1 MLFGKHINKY
11 YFRYIL
17 YFIVGIAALIV
28 VDIAQLEVPPLFRVL
43 IDSINNN
50 TLEYSMLVDIV
61 KKMLVLILI
70 MFSCRFLWRIA
81 LFGMAIKLEAD
92 LRLCMFK
99 KIETLD
105 QEYFNDHKTGAVM
118 VLFTNDLQT
127 IRSCFG
133 QGTMMLIDALFLGA
147 LSFIKMYRLNH
158 IMATV
163 AIIPLL
169 LMSGMGV
176 IVMRFMH
183 KKFTKRQEA
192 FEELSEFTQENF
204 SGISVIK
211 AFVKETSEL
220 LRFNKINKK
229 NEQANMEFV
238 KLSIAVEICLSLVIN
253 SVVLLIIVFGGL
265 QIINKT
271 GFTIGNLTE
280 YVSYFSTLMWP
291 IMALTQIINLGS
303 QGYASLKR
311 INKLL
316 DQEPSVKNSENA
328 IVKEEINGKIEFR
341 NLSFSYPGV
350 DNKVLEN
357 VSFVINSGDKIG
369 IIGKTG
375 SGKTTIVDLLLR
387 MYNVEENSI
396 FIDDIDI
403 MNLDLQTIR
412 KNISFVP
419 QDNFL
424 FGTKVKDNIAFG
436 KNSTEDEI
444 IEVAKYADIHKD
456 ILEFSNSY
464 DTVLGE
470 RGVTVSGGQKQRI
483 SIARAFLKQA
493 PIIILDDAVSAVDT
507 KTEDTILKN
516 LHQNFKDSTV
526 ILTAHRISTV
536 QDLDKIIVL
545 DEGRVIG
552 FDSHDNLYN
561 NNPVYKEMV
570 DLQKLEAKIEGDLNE
585 TK

>member
-28 VDIAQLEVPPLFRVL
+28 VDIAQLEVPPLFRML

-61 KKMLVLILI
+61 KKMLILILI

-147 LSFIKMYRLNH
+147 LSFVKMYRLNH

-238 KLSIAVEICLSLVIN
+238 KLSIAVEIALSLVIN

-316 DQEPSVKNSENA
+316 DKEPNVKNTKNA
-328 IVKEEINGKIEFR
+328 IVKENINGKIEFR
-341 NLSFSYPGV
+341 NLSFSYPGIN
-350 DNKVLEN
+350 NKVLEN

-387 MYNVEENSI
+387 MYNVEDNSI

-412 KNISFVP
+412 NNISFVP

-456 ILEFSNSY
+456 ILGFSNSY

-483 SIARAFLKQA
+483 SIARAFLKKA

-545 DEGRVIG
+545 DEGKVIG

-585 TK
+585 AK

>member
-328 IVKEEINGKIEFR
+328 IVKEEISGKIEFR

-444 IEVAKYADIHKD
+444 VEVAKYADIHKD

-545 DEGRVIG
+545 DEGKVIG

>member
-238 KLSIAVEICLSLVIN
+238 KLSIAVEIALSLVIN

-311 INKLL
+311 IR
-316 DQEPSVKNSENA
+316 S
-328 IVKEEINGKIEFR
+328 R
-341 NLSFSYPGV
+341 
-350 DNKVLEN
+350 
-357 VSFVINSGDKIG
+357 
-369 IIGKTG
+369 
-375 SGKTTIVDLLLR
+375 
-387 MYNVEENSI
+387 
-396 FIDDIDI
+396 
-403 MNLDLQTIR
+403 
-412 KNISFVP
+412 
-419 QDNFL
+419 
-424 FGTKVKDNIAFG
+424 TKC
-436 KNSTEDEI
+436 
-444 IEVAKYADIHKD
+444 
-456 ILEFSNSY
+456 
-464 DTVLGE
+464 
-470 RGVTVSGGQKQRI
+470 
-483 SIARAFLKQA
+483 
-493 PIIILDDAVSAVDT
+493 
-507 KTEDTILKN
+507 
-516 LHQNFKDSTV
+516 
-526 ILTAHRISTV
+526 
-536 QDLDKIIVL
+536 
-545 DEGRVIG
+545 
-552 FDSHDNLYN
+552 
-561 NNPVYKEMV
+561 
-570 DLQKLEAKIEGDLNE
+570 
-585 TK
+585 